1 MTLTQ
6 WFIFFLLVQV
16 IHGLSTWKLYIK
28 AGRQAWEAFV
38 PVYNAIVLM
47 QIINRPKW
55 WTALLFVPIINL
67 IMFPVVWVET
77 CRSFGKNTYLDT
89 ALAVLSCGLYVTYLN
104 YTQDL
109 IHLKDRSIE
118 PKSSSGEW
126 TSSILFA
133 IVAATLVHTYFM
145 QPFVIPTSSLEKT
158 LLKGDFLLVSKFHYG
173 ARIPMTAV
181 SAPMVHDTLPKFN
194 TPSYIAD
201 DLNRD
206 GWKNKLSFPYM
217 RIPGFQKIKRNDIV
231 VFNWPADS
239 SYSMADNNPD
249 RKYLKPIDKKTNYVK
264 RCVGIAGDSLEI
276 KDGYVFIDGKKTQL
290 PDRAKTQFYYTVIS
304 KKYLTAK
311 YLKEEIGT
319 TEFDIYYKAPLQYKE
334 NFEKYFDVTL
344 FPTDSTYILAKINH
358 TIPLNNPEI
367 RQTDRYSINMSVE
380 EKEKL
385 SKNPSVTSIIRVI
398 KPKGVREIG
407 ERGSAT
413 IFPKYSDYKWNRDNF
428 GPIYIPEAG
437 KTVAINKQVLPLYK
451 DIITEYEGNK
461 LNTDGDK
468 IYINGALATS
478 YTFKQDYYW
487 MMGDNRPNSLDA
499 RYWGYVPF
507 DHVVGK
513 PVFVWMS
520 ISGVELGFGNF
531 KNWVFNKDRIFTT
544 VGGSGKP
551 VSYLPYFLALLILWQ
566 GFKFYQKKKK
576 SKEE

>member
-6 WFIFFLLVQV
+6 WFIFSLLLQV
-16 IHGLSTWKLYIK
+16 IHGLGTWKLYIK
-28 AGRQAWEAFV
+28 AGRQAWEAFI
-38 PVYNAIVLM
+38 PVYNAVVLM

-55 WTALLFVPIINL
+55 WVILLFVPIINL
-67 IMFPVVWVET
+67 IMIPVIWVET
-77 CRSFGKNTYLDT
+77 CRSFGKNTYTDT
-89 ALAVLSCGLYVTYLN
+89 ALAILSCGLYVAYLN
-104 YTQDL
+104 YTQEL
-109 IHLKDRSIE
+109 KHVKDRSID

-173 ARIPMTAV
+173 ARLPMTAV
-181 SAPMVHDTLPKFN
+181 AAPMVHDTLPKFN
-194 TPSYIAD
+194 VPSYLKKPQI
-201 DLNRD
+201 
-206 GWKNKLSFPYM
+206 PYL

-231 VFNWPADS
+231 VFNWPADTLFNM
-239 SYSMADNNPD
+239 YKQADK
-249 RKYLKPIDKKTNYVK
+249 KYEKPIDKKTNYVK

-276 KDGYVFIDGKKTQL
+276 RDGYVFIDGKQTQL
-290 PDRAKTQFYYTVIS
+290 PDRAKTQFKYTVIS
-304 KKYLTAK
+304 NKLLTHKYIE
-311 YLKEEIGT
+311 EEIGSV
-319 TEFDIYYKAPLQYKE
+319 EYLRFY
-334 NFEKYFDVTL
+334 
-344 FPTDSTYILAKINH
+344 KINKEVARVKYKIENAPEFPGDSSSFLLSQNGIVK
-358 TIPLNNPEI
+358 TNNSDLRI
-367 RQTDRYSINMSVE
+367 TDKYIINMSFE
-380 EKEKL
+380 EQEKL
-385 SKNPSVTSIIRVI
+385 SKNPNVASITRNI
-398 KPKGVREIG
+398 KPKGEREG
-407 ERGSAT
+407 N
-413 IFPKYSDYKWNRDNF
+413 IFPKYSDYKWNGDNF

-437 KTVAINKQVLPLYK
+437 KTVALNKQVLPLYK

-461 LNTDGDK
+461 LNTDGDN
-468 IYINGALATS
+468 IYINGALATT

-487 MMGDNRPNSLDA
+487 MMGDNRQNSLDA

-551 VSYLPYFLALLILWQ
+551 VSYLPYFLAILILWQ
-566 GFKFYQKKKK
+566 GYKFYKKKKK
-576 SKEE
+576 SKEDN